1 MVKLLLLLWLG
12 LSGCPGVEKPR
23 QPTPAVE
30 ETPTYTPPTPPILP
44 TPSLAPTTSAIPT
57 EQKTTTMPVTPSE
70 PEVPAEVVEEDSD
83 PRSEEEV
90 DTAVLPSVWVY
101 FSRDDKLGYRSV
113 FLFGH
118 REKVSAVRVSY
129 AVPFLAEFK
138 NSGYS
143 GVSEEEKNM
152 FVKQELQLQLSF
164 LFDGKAHCGN
174 VAITQDN
181 IVPADGKM
189 DKDKSLKI
197 ELKSGSC

>member
-30 ETPTYTPPTPPILP
+30 ETPTYTTPQPLLP
-44 TPSLAPTTSAIPT
+44 TPTPTPT
-57 EQKTTTMPVTPSE
+57 PTKPVTPSE

-118 REKVSAVRVSY
+118 REKVSNVQVSY
-129 AVPFLAEFK
+129 VVPFLVEVK

-143 GVSEEEKNM
+143 GMEEEEKNI
-152 FVKQELQLQLSF
+152 FVRQELQLQLSF
-164 LFDGKAHCGN
+164 LFDGKSHCGSL
-174 VAITQDN
+174 AIKQDN
-181 IVPADGKM
+181 IVPLGGKM

-197 ELKSGSC
+197 ELKSESC